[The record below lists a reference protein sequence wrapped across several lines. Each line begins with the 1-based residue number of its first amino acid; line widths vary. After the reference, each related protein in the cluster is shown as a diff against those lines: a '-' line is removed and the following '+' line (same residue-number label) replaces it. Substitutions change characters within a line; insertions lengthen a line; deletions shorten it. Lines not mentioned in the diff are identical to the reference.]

1 MATIFLPSLCTVCF
15 QSQISPEGTPWRAAS
30 LIATRAFE
38 YRVNRGRSR
47 IALHYDNCVTPLATF
62 KPIRQ
67 GVFLQEALFPELN
80 LPLFGSFEGKEG
92 GRKGVA

>member
-62 KPIRQ
+62 KPIRHQ
-67 GVFLQEALFPELN
+67 LN
-80 LPLFGSFEGKEG
+80 LPLSGSFEGKEG